1 MAITNNGTVNSLD
14 SSLLPSGYTR
24 PTVTTFTDHMYQYD
38 VTLEVDK
45 VTADN
50 ATKSTTMTNIIDVAS
65 VGITAQVDAIIAADF
80 IATRTVTSYTDF
92 WDLSSNVSVNT
103 TSDFLNADL
112 VTYTCKVR
120 IYIKTAA

>member
-24 PTVTTFTDHMYQYD
+24 PTVTLISDYKYQYD
-38 VTLEVDK
+38 ITLEVDK

-50 ATKSTTMTNIIDVAS
+50 ATKSTTMTNIIGVAS
-65 VGITAQVDAIIAADF
+65 VGIAAQVDAIIAEDF
-80 IATRTVTSYTDF
+80 IASRTVTHYTDW
-92 WDLSSNVSVNT
+92 WDLNSNVQVNT

-120 IYIKTAA
+120 IYIKTA

>member
-24 PTVTTFTDHMYQYD
+24 PTVTTFTDHMYVYE

-50 ATKSTTMTNIIDVAS
+50 ATKATTMTNIIGVAT
-65 VGITAQVDAIIAADF
+65 VGIEAQVDAIIAADF
-80 IATRTVTSYTDF
+80 IASRTVTSYTDW
-92 WDLSSNVSVNT
+92 WDLSSNVAVNT

-120 IYIKTAA
+120 IYIKTA